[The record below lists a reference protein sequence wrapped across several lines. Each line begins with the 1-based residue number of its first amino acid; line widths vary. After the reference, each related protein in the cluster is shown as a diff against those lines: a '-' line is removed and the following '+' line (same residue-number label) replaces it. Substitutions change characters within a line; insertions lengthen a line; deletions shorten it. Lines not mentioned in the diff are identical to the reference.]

1 MQIVG
6 GQNGCIYEIHF
17 ETKQLNVTENLKFK
31 IGYSYRKVGVT
42 RIWTLN
48 LTWIRLVLS
57 DKKS

>member
-1 MQIVG
+1 M
-6 GQNGCIYEIHF
+6 
-17 ETKQLNVTENLKFK
+17 QLNVTENLNF
-31 IGYSYRKVGVT
+31 KVGYTYKVVGKT